1 MTMIAKKTLLLSLG
15 ALALGAV
22 VAEAQAPAGAGRQA
36 VEERRAVYKLIGAN
50 FRPLGAILKGEAQYD
65 AADAK
70 KRLARIAA
78 LAPYTAEVFPDV
90 SNLGEPDSKARPEV
104 WTQKADFEAK
114 QKAFIEHVGALVA
127 ANDKDQAFSDN
138 VKTALTTVAQDCKG
152 CHDDYKLK

>member
-65 AADAK
+65 AAD
-70 KRLARIAA
+70 
-78 LAPYTAEVFPDV
+78 
-90 SNLGEPDSKARPEV
+90 
-104 WTQKADFEAK
+104 
-114 QKAFIEHVGALVA
+114 
-127 ANDKDQAFSDN
+127 DKDQAFSDN